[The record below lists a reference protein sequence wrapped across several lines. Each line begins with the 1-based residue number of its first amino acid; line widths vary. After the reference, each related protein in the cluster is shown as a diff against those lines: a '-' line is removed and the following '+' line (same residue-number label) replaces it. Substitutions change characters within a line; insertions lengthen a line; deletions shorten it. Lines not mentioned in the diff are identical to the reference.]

1 MFRLK
6 LAGGVESRFF
16 AEADI
21 QKPLRNE
28 GLEDPDGKCFRAGE
42 LHLAGCGSLQ
52 ALGVVLVYAKLLIKL
67 GAQILSPHP
76 TRSNPNL
83 LILILIARSLYRF
96 NQRLEAYMMQL
107 SVSKIS

>member
-52 ALGVVLVYAKLLIKL
+52 ALGVVLVYRKPIRQPQPRHALTPRERPGHAALLTV
-67 GAQILSPHP
+67 SCS
-76 TRSNPNL
+76 T
-83 LILILIARSLYRF
+83 SLHVG
-96 NQRLEAYMMQL
+96 LWHL
-107 SVSKIS
+107 C